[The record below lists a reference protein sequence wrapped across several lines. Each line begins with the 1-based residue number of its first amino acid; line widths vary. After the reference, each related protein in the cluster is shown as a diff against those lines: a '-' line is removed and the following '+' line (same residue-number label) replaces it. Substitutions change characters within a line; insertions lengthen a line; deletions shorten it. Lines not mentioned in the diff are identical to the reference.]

1 MSGGSKATRSHV
13 PSFHL
18 DDEDVHSSGNDPM
31 MEDWIGSLEREL
43 SAHLSGEEMEGE
55 EGEGEGEGEVDE
67 EEDDGEEEDGEKE
80 DGEEVDKGGEGEAMA
95 PSSSSNDYR
104 PFILPSIW
112 LINDFLS

>member
-1 MSGGSKATRSHV
+1 MSGGSKATSGHV
-13 PSFHL
+13 PSFCL
-18 DDEDVHSSGNDPM
+18 DDEDVHLSGNDPT

-55 EGEGEGEGEVDE
+55 EEGEGEVDE
-67 EEDDGEEEDGEKE
+67 EEDDGEEEDGEEE

-95 PSSSSNDYR
+95 PSSPGNDYR